1 MSLIVYSA
9 TFIVINHEYQSR
21 KDKITPEAGNIFWK
35 KKNGSS
41 LGMFNPKPLP
51 DMKSGIVL
59 LSTRSHGFEV

>member
-9 TFIVINHEYQSR
+9 TFIVTNHEYQSR
-21 KDKITPEAGNIFWK
+21 RDKITPEVGNIFW

-51 DMKSGIVL
+51 DMESGIVL
-59 LSTRSHGFEV
+59 LSARSHGFEV